1 MSMSISAVCSGRGG
15 GFDPSKMASMMAN
28 DLDPNNTDK
37 VTKDQFVSGLTA
49 KGVTTADATEMYD
62 SIDTQKTGGITKSN
76 IETAIQNGK
85 LKPPSGAPQ
94 GDPRSAGGPGES
106 GKSGGPGGAG
116 GAGGASIS
124 SQTYAAADTIKD
136 GAVSPQGAAIYAR
149 SHPSPAPTESTKTKP
164 SNLGQNVDKLA
175 HIIYTSTANQDFQLA
190 DLVPILAAARSKN
203 AQLSVTGM
211 LLYVQGS
218 FFQVLEGEETTLME
232 LFAVIAAD
240 PRHQNVTRIIQEP
253 IAQRVF
259 SDWAMGL
266 VQADTAEL
274 ERIDGINDYF
284 RQGGSLTDL
293 KPGRAKKLLSAF
305 AQGRWRT
312 RLKGDTK

>member
-1 MSMSISAVCSGRGG
+1 V
-15 GFDPSKMASMMAN
+15 
-28 DLDPNNTDK
+28 
-37 VTKDQFVSGLTA
+37 
-49 KGVTTADATEMYD
+49 
-62 SIDTQKTGGITKSN
+62 
-76 IETAIQNGK
+76 
-85 LKPPSGAPQ
+85 
-94 GDPRSAGGPGES
+94 
-106 GKSGGPGGAG
+106 
-116 GAGGASIS
+116 
-124 SQTYAAADTIKD
+124 
-136 GAVSPQGAAIYAR
+136 
-149 SHPSPAPTESTKTKP
+149 H
-164 SNLGQNVDKLA
+164 KLA
-175 HIIYTSTANQDFQLA
+175 HIIYTSTATQDFQLA
-190 DLVPILAAARSKN
+190 DLEPILAAARSKN
-203 AQLSVTGM
+203 EQLSVTGM

-218 FFQVLEGEETTLME
+218 FFQVLEGEEATLME
-232 LFAVIAAD
+232 LFEVIAAD